1 MKCLL
6 YSHHGLQQTNERK
19 TKNNNNNRRS
29 SNIEKPVFWAMCVA
43 SQSNDPKYSE
53 IAAQNTLT
61 ELLTAIV
68 SAMLGTRHVWRS
80 HLLGQCT
87 IHKARPAV
95 CRFLLLQYMHGTTCT
110 AHIHRQFVSH
120 LLRCVRVDTKQCV
133 ATGSVCVCLEHAA
146 AWIHPNTSQCNADG
160 NAVDFVICASISPFA
175 VSVTLTHSSHTQH
188 TQHTQ
193 HTRALFDSRDVSV
206 LCLCCVCVKANR
218 IVAAAAKSFVCM
230 CCVCAR
236 GGWMGFVNIN
246 KLGQLTCDFNTSHTP
261 LSCSWKSPERRHQIK
276 LKEWGPKATATTN
289 RRKKNNKNTSN
300 NIRDQNHFSHFFV
313 VVVFACRLFWL
324 WWEPCVEP
332 CEIHTFF
339 VIPIRRQYFS
349 IVLFHSFAT
358 DTQSRAVI
366 ASQTALAA
374 AAKQFCSDRVSA
386 SKWK

>member
-1 MKCLL
+1 
-6 YSHHGLQQTNERK
+6 
-19 TKNNNNNRRS
+19 
-29 SNIEKPVFWAMCVA
+29 MCVA

-133 ATGSVCVCLEHAA
+133 ATCSVCVCLEHAA

-289 RRKKNNKNTSN
+289 RHNQQQKYLKQHTWPKSF
-300 NIRDQNHFSHFFV
+300 QSFF
-313 VVVFACRLFWL
+313 CCCCLRM
-324 WWEPCVEP
+324 
-332 CEIHTFF
+332 
-339 VIPIRRQYFS
+339 S
-349 IVLFHSFAT
+349 SVLILVRT
-358 DTQSRAVI
+358 VRRAVRNSYIFCYSHTEAIFFYCFVSFIRHRHTIESCDCI
-366 ASQTALAA
+366 ANSISRSSQAVL
-374 AAKQFCSDRVSA
+374 
-386 SKWK
+386 